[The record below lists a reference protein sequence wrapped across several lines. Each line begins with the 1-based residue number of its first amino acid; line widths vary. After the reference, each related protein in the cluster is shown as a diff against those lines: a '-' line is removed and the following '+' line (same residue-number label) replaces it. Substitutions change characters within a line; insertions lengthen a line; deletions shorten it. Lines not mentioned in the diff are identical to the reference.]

1 MIINILKDT
10 KTDSE
15 QPKVYDLGQITTD
28 LQSLLDESNITI
40 TDEQTI
46 ILKITDIDNNV
57 NYYLLPL
64 PDYKG
69 SSVYG
74 LGKDI
79 QASDLISIGGGGSS
93 LPISQDII
101 DALLIANA
109 PDASNPFV
117 TAADLSASADTL
129 DDVVGRGAST
139 NKIITINRH
148 DLPATNLWSIRKYDG
163 DEFFVNNTDN
173 TQAPLSTTRYGLD
186 GFTINKNQVASS
198 VTLQGH
204 ATVPVGVG
212 VKILQ
217 MPFENGVLAT
227 QEWVK
232 SRIIPADNYADD
244 TAAASNNKAIGDLY
258 HTAGVVK
265 IRLT

>member
-10 KTDSE
+10 KTDSV
-15 QPKVYDLGQITTD
+15 QPKVYDLGQVTTT
-28 LQSLLDESNITI
+28 LQDLLDESNITI

-46 ILKITDIDNNV
+46 ILKITDVDDNV

-74 LGKDI
+74 LGKNI
-79 QASDLISIGGGGSS
+79 QDSDLINIGGGSS
-93 LPISQDII
+93 ILPINQDII
-101 DALLIANA
+101 DALLAANV
-109 PDASNPFV
+109 PDAGNPFATIADV
-117 TAADLSASADTL
+117 AASTDTL

-148 DLPATNLWSIRKYDG
+148 DLPATNLWSIRKYDA
-163 DEFFVNNTDN
+163 DEFFLNNTDN
-173 TQAPLSTTRYGLD
+173 TQAPLLTTRYGID
-186 GFTINKNQVASS
+186 GFTININQAFSS
-198 VTLQGH
+198 VTLKGH
-204 ATVPVGVG
+204 ATVPPGVG
-212 VKILQ
+212 EKVLQ

-244 TAAASNNKAIGDLY
+244 TAAASNGKAVGDLY